1 MSMDATLQIR
11 IDGELKAQV
20 EELYRSLGTSF
31 AEAVRIFARQ
41 SLQEGGMPFRPVL
54 KTWDELTREEIGV
67 KLAQSEADIAAGSV
81 CTQEEL
87 DSRMRERFA
96 NGGKAPSQ

>member
-41 SLQEGGMPFRPVL
+41 SLQEGGMPFRPAL
-54 KTWDELTREEIGV
+54 KTWDELTHEEIGV